1 MQLSYRLYSLLCTLH
16 PALCVLFLSLG
27 FQPAVLT
34 LVVVIQWSAQDLNG
48 CPSELMV
55 VNSSSSHHGSG
66 HTGVDTFRVEPQLWA
81 LSSFYFLA
89 CVSSSIFAMVY
100 LVAMDENTRSDDNN
114 TLDYARGSDLLF
126 WCFLFAST
134 CLSLALPTRR
144 PPPLDQLY
152 WRCALHF
159 GALFLLCTPK
169 ERSPQHHQLSL
180 SIALLTLMA
189 SCLYCTI
196 VACTQVHVCVFAHP
210 FIIVFIAQCC
220 CC

>member
-1 MQLSYRLYSLLCTLH
+1 
-16 PALCVLFLSLG
+16 LG

-34 LVVVIQWSAQDLNG
+34 LVVVVQRWSAQDFNG
-48 CPSELMV
+48 CPSEFMV
-55 VNSSSSHHGSG
+55 ANNSSNGHHGSG
-66 HTGVDTFRVEPQLWA
+66 HTSETFRVEPQLWA

-100 LVAMDENTRSDDNN
+100 LVAMDERTRSDDNG

-169 ERSPQHHQLSL
+169 ERSAQHHHLSL

-196 VACTQVHVCVFAHP
+196 VACTQVRVFAHP
-210 FIIVFIAQCC
+210 FIIVIIAQ
-220 CC
+220 